1 MEDGIRFKREKAI
14 IFRKFFGTVNVA
26 ILRLTVGIAF
36 APLSLPMPDIKL
48 CTAAAAQS
56 RIRKWKASGRPNATG
71 ANMADLT
78 SIKILAARIKPKS
91 VELD

>member
-1 MEDGIRFKREKAI
+1 MRD
-14 IFRKFFGTVNVA
+14 
-26 ILRLTVGIAF
+26 L
-36 APLSLPMPDIKL
+36 
-48 CTAAAAQS
+48 AAAQS